1 MEGTLPKAEH
11 ANIGSLQREADAAL
25 PRFIGIR
32 QVELFAGL
40 SKASILRRI
49 ARGEFPRPAYREGG
63 NLVRWDYDDLI
74 RWRES
79 KLGERDRQN
88 TKEVIAA

>member
-1 MEGTLPKAEH
+1 MNSTTE
-11 ANIGSLQREADAAL
+11 S
-25 PRFIGIR
+25 PRFVGIR
-32 QVELFAGL
+32 FVETFSGY

-49 ARGEFPRPAYREGG
+49 AKGVFPRPAFRES

-79 KLGERDRQN
+79 KLGERDREDKKDKQQ
-88 TKEVIAA
+88 EAVAA